1 MLLKSTHILHTHNF
15 KMSDEQLQQHLF
27 EDQHHS
33 HHYTTDSDS
42 QLQHQHEQQQ
52 NELIKSEDE
61 GLDYQDPTNAAI
73 SYHDPSNSG
82 VIVQDPSEGQDP
94 QDGPDLHEQSQG
106 FVIREQDR
114 WLPIAN
120 GELSYYH
127 ESDFHFDKTFFF
139 LFFY

>member
-1 MLLKSTHILHTHNF
+1 
-15 KMSDEQLQQHLF
+15 MSEEQLQQQLF

-33 HHYTTDSDS
+33 HHYTTDSDA
-42 QLQHQHEQQQ
+42 QLQLQHEQQQ

-61 GLDYQDPTNAAI
+61 DYQDPTNSAI

-82 VIVQDPSEGQDP
+82 VIVRDPSEGQDP
-94 QDGPDLHEQSQG
+94 QDGPDLHEPSQG

-127 ESDFHFDKTFFF
+127 KSDFHFDKNLC